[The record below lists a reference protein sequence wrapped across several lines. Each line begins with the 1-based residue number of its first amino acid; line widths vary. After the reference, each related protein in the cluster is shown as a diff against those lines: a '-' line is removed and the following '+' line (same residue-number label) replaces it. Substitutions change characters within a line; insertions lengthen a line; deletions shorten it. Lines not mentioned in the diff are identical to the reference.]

1 MNDQLIN
8 TGLIL
13 ATIVLFVLWYR
24 RRRARKLKQWK

>member
-1 MNDQLIN
+1 MNDQLMN

-13 ATIVLFVLWYR
+13 LTVVLFVLWYR